1 MKVQRFVGA
10 LVAVVIATVGVSACG
25 SDHADANPDAAF
37 AQMMIPHHEQ
47 AMVMSDFALVNNA
60 SPEVSALAIQIQSAQ
75 GPEIAQMRA
84 ILDRLG
90 IVEIH
95 DHGDHDMAGMLTD
108 RELAAMGELQGSAFD
123 AVFIQNMIFHHEG
136 AIEMA
141 EEVLANGSDPE
152 VQELAQAIIESQR
165 AEIQEMNELLAS
177 QPGN

>member
-1 MKVQRFVGA
+1 MKVQQRIGA
-10 LVAVVIATVGVSACG
+10 VIAAIVAVVGLSACG
-25 SDHADANPDAAF
+25 SDHADANPDATF

-60 SPEVSALAIQIQSAQ
+60 SPEVSALAIKIQSAQ

-90 IVEIH
+90 VVEVH

-108 RELAAMGELQGSAFD
+108 QELAAMGELKGSEFD
-123 AVFIQNMIFHHEG
+123 TVFIRNMIFHHEG

-152 VQELAQAIIESQR
+152 VQELARAIIEAQR
-165 AEIQEMNELLAS
+165 AEIQEMNDLLAVQS
-177 QPGN
+177 GN

>member
-1 MKVQRFVGA
+1 MKVQQR
-10 LVAVVIATVGVSACG
+10 VGVIIAAIIAIVGLSACS
-25 SDHADANPDAAF
+25 SDHEDANPDAAF

-90 IVEIH
+90 VVEVH

-108 RELAAMGELQGSAFD
+108 QELAAMGELKGSEFD
-123 AVFIQNMIFHHEG
+123 AAFLQNMIFHHEG

-141 EEVLANGSDPE
+141 EEVLADGSDPE
-152 VQELAQAIIESQR
+152 VQEMAQAIIASQR
-165 AEIQEMNELLAS
+165 AEIQEMNELLAEQS
-177 QPGN
+177 AG